1 MHLERP
7 IGHDERSARERR
19 RKVRRIACLV
29 ALAVAFAA
37 ARGRAEDETA
47 SPSPPPG
54 PADDYGRGTP
64 RSAML
69 GYLEAA
75 RDGDYERAA
84 AYLDLRSLPRA
95 AREEGGAELA
105 RDLKSVLDRTLWV
118 DLDAL
123 SDSPEGVRD
132 DGLPASRDL
141 VGVIRSSHGPVEVL
155 LDRGPRADGVRVWR
169 ISGSTVAKI
178 PELQEEF
185 GLGWLE
191 RRLPAV
197 LVDFTLVEARLWQW
211 IALLAAVALAAFLSF
226 LVASALLA
234 VLRPAARRSG
244 TTLDDE
250 FLDIAAGPLRL
261 VAGLL
266 LFHLAVVSLGLAVPV
281 RRLLVGAEETL
292 AIFAA
297 AWAFFRVVDLFAERV
312 GRRLAG
318 GEATG
323 AGLVPLGRKAV
334 KALIAGLAVVA
345 ALDSFGF
352 DVTALLAGFGVG
364 GIAVALAAQKSVE
377 NLFGAVTL
385 MSDRP
390 VRPGDFCRFGD
401 KIGTVEEVGL
411 RSTRVRTLDR
421 TVVTVPNAEFATL
434 QLENFTLRDR
444 IWLHAKLGLR
454 YETTPDQLRFV
465 LVEIRKLLYAHPKL
479 TPDPA
484 RIRFIGFGDFS
495 LDLEVFAYVRTTDFD
510 EFLAVREDVYLR
522 IMDVVAESGSGFAF
536 PSQTAYLARDSGLD
550 ESKLLAAQERVR
562 GWRERGELWLPEFPA
577 HAIDE
582 LRDTLEY
589 PAGAP
594 GSRS

>member
-1 MHLERP
+1 
-7 IGHDERSARERR
+7 
-19 RKVRRIACLV
+19 
-29 ALAVAFAA
+29 
-37 ARGRAEDETA
+37 
-47 SPSPPPG
+47 
-54 PADDYGRGTP
+54 
-64 RSAML
+64 ML
-69 GYLEAA
+69 GYLQAT

-84 AYLDLRSLPRA
+84 NYLDLRSLPRA
-95 AREEGGAELA
+95 AREERGTELA
-105 RDLKSVLDRTLWV
+105 RGLKAVLDRTLWV

-123 SDSPEGVRD
+123 SGEPGGARD

-141 VGVIRSSHGPVEVL
+141 VGSIRSSRGPVEVF
-155 LDRGPRADGVRVWR
+155 LDHVARADGVRVWR
-169 ISGSTVAKI
+169 ISASTVARI
-178 PELQEEF
+178 PELEEEF

-191 RRLPAV
+191 RRLPTV
-197 LVDFTLVEARLWQW
+197 LVDFTLVEVRLWQW
-211 IALLAAVALAAFLSF
+211 IALLAAVGLAGLLSF
-226 LVASALLA
+226 LVASALQA
-234 VLRPAARRSG
+234 ILRPGVRSSG

-250 FLDIAAGPLRL
+250 LLDLGVGPLRL

-281 RRLLVGAEETL
+281 RRLLVGMEETL

-297 AWAFFRVVDLFAERV
+297 AWALFRVVDVLADRL
-312 GRRLAG
+312 GRRVAG
-318 GEATG
+318 EPAG

-334 KALIAGLAVVA
+334 KGLIAAVAIVA
-345 ALDSFGF
+345 VLDSLGF
-352 DVTALLAGFGVG
+352 DVTALLAGLGVG

-385 MSDRP
+385 MTDRP

-401 KIGTVEEVGL
+401 KIGTVEDVGL

-421 TVVTVPNAEFATL
+421 TVVTIPNAEFATL

-454 YETTPDQLRFV
+454 YESTPDQLRFI
-465 LVEIRKLLYAHPKL
+465 LVEVRKLLYAHPKL

-484 RIRFIGFGDFS
+484 RIRFVGFGDFS

-510 EFLAVREDVYLR
+510 EFLAVREDVFLR

-536 PSQTAYLARDSGLD
+536 PSQTAYLARDTGLD
-550 ESKLLAAQERVR
+550 ETKLHAAEDRVR
-562 GWRERGELWLPEFPA
+562 EWRERGELWLPEFPA
-577 HAIDE
+577 HAIDG

-589 PAGAP
+589 PAPASGP
-594 GSRS
+594 RR

>member
-1 MHLERP
+1 M
-7 IGHDERSARERR
+7 I
-19 RKVRRIACLV
+19 
-29 ALAVAFAA
+29 
-37 ARGRAEDETA
+37 RGA
-47 SPSPPPG
+47 
-54 PADDYGRGTP
+54 
-64 RSAML
+64 
-69 GYLEAA
+69 
-75 RDGDYERAA
+75 
-84 AYLDLRSLPRA
+84 
-95 AREEGGAELA
+95 GGA
-105 RDLKSVLDRTLWV
+105 
-118 DLDAL
+118 
-123 SDSPEGVRD
+123 
-132 DGLPASRDL
+132 
-141 VGVIRSSHGPVEVL
+141 VEVL
-155 LDRGPRADGVRVWR
+155 LDRVPRADGVRIWK
-169 ISGSTVAKI
+169 ISAATVAKI
-178 PELQEEF
+178 PELHEEF

-197 LVDFTLVEARLWQW
+197 LVDFALFEVRLWQW

-226 LVASALLA
+226 LAASALLA
-234 VLRPAARRSG
+234 ILRPAVRRSA

-250 FLDIAAGPLRL
+250 LRDLGAGPLRL
-261 VAGLL
+261 VAGLV

-281 RRLLVGAEETL
+281 RQLLVGVEATL

-297 AWAFFRVVDLFAERV
+297 TWALFRAVDLFAQRV
-312 GRRLAG
+312 GRRLGG
-318 GEATG
+318 GEPAG

-334 KALIAGLAVVA
+334 KALIAALAVVA

-352 DVTALLAGFGVG
+352 DVTALLAGLGVG

-390 VRPGDFCRFGD
+390 VRPGNFCRFSD

-421 TVVTVPNAEFATL
+421 TVVTVPNADFATL

-510 EFLAVREDVYLR
+510 EFLAVREDVFLR
-522 IMDVVAESGSGFAF
+522 ILDVVAESGSGFAF
-536 PSQTAYLARDSGLD
+536 PSQTAYLARDVDLD
-550 ESKLLAAQERVR
+550 TKKLQAAEERVR
-562 GWRERGELWLPEFPA
+562 EWRERGELWLPEFPA
-577 HAIDE
+577 QAIDE
-582 LRDTLEY
+582 LSGTLEY
-589 PAGAP
+589 PARE
-594 GSRS
+594 GSKA